1 MAVAKSVGMVLQLKY
16 AIETNLIGASLSKP
30 HNGNSLSWF
39 HTSHV
44 QTVRM
49 IKCDWI
55 WEKPPSTHNYKYL
68 EIPIL
73 IIWSSITR
81 EGK

>member
-1 MAVAKSVGMVLQLKY
+1 MGVVSWHTDLNVLKRCNHTHPKLHGMIDLKSEFYLHIHVHSH
-16 AIETNLIGASLSKP
+16 TRDSLI
-30 HNGNSLSWF
+30 
-39 HTSHV
+39 
-44 QTVRM
+44 
-49 IKCDWI
+49 CDWI

-73 IIWSSITR
+73 IIWSSITQ